1 MRRCSVESRPKIV
14 KDEHLT
20 FLDELRETG
29 AINMFGA
36 APYLAEA
43 FEMNKQEAR
52 RVLMYWMETF
62 GEELR

>member
-1 MRRCSVESRPKIV
+1 MESRPKIV

-52 RVLMYWMETF
+52 RVLRYWMETF
-62 GEELR
+62 GEESR

>member
-1 MRRCSVESRPKIV
+1 MESRPKIV